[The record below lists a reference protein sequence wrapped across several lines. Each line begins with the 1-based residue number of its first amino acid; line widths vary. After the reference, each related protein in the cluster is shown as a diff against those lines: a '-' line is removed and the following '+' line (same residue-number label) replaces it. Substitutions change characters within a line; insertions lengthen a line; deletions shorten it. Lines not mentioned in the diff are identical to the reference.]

1 MSRSVSARRLT
12 VGALSLFLLLLLC
25 RGWPSFALDPRREL
39 ADYSRNV
46 WLTENGLPQNTVNA
60 VAQTADGYL
69 WIGTGEGVARFDGTG
84 FTVFDKQNTPELKNN
99 DVRALAG
106 DRRGGLW
113 LGTSTGLL
121 RLAEGKFS
129 SFTTRE
135 GLAGDDVQ
143 AIFEDREGGVWVAT
157 PAGLSR
163 FKDGS
168 FTNWTT
174 RDGLVSNDVK
184 ALYEDG
190 ERALWVGTSDGLGRL
205 KDGEFTSYTVP
216 DGLASN
222 SVSSVAQDRAGRL
235 WVGTFKGLS
244 SLSEGKFKTYTVA
257 DGLPSDR
264 ITALRVDAEGTLW
277 VGTSNG
283 LSRYRDER
291 FTSFEGQGEL
301 SRSVILSVYEDRE
314 GSLWVGTES
323 AGLTFLKDK
332 KFTTYSAG
340 EGLPNELV
348 KCVYEDRE
356 GAVWMGTYGGGLSR
370 LKNGTMTN
378 FTTRDGLSSDFVLA
392 LADDAEGNLWVG
404 TPDGLNRLRD
414 GKFTTYTSADGLAND
429 FVRSIRA
436 DRDGTLWV
444 GTRGGLTRLK
454 DGGFTIYTT
463 EDGLADNFVGAIYE
477 DRAGALWVGTLR
489 GLSRFKDGKFTT
501 YTTRDGLSS
510 DTVISLYEDASG
522 DSLWVG
528 TSGGGMNRL
537 RDGKFTAY
545 TVQAGLLD
553 DEVYSIMEDEKQ
565 DLWLSCNKGVFRV
578 DRRQLD
584 DFAAGKIGTIEPI
597 VYGTA
602 DGMRTRECSG
612 GGHPSGWKGRDGRLW
627 FSTLKG
633 VAVLDPA
640 RLKVNARPPGV
651 VIEQVRI
658 DDESVAPSSRIELPP
673 GKSRF
678 DFYYAGLSFVAPEK
692 VRFKYKLDGFDED
705 WIDGGTRRVAYY
717 TNLPPGEYKF
727 RVMAAN
733 NDGVWNEAG
742 ASLDLYLKPHFYQ
755 TYWFYALSA
764 AALALAVWQLYLL
777 RVRQVKRR
785 FAAVLDERNRI
796 AREIHDNL
804 AQEILG
810 ISIQLEL
817 VSRTMAKDA
826 EATKSHLDRARL
838 LVRNSIAEARRYI
851 WDLRS
856 QALENNDLPSALT
869 ETARRLTAETNV
881 QAQVEVSGTFR
892 PLNELI
898 ESNLL
903 RISQEA
909 INNAV
914 RHAEAQRI
922 LINLKFDARRVQL
935 SVRDNGRGFDA
946 KAEGRNGHYG
956 LVGMRERAEQMGGTL
971 FVESAPGEGTE
982 VMVEVPLAG

>member
-1 MSRSVSARRLT
+1 MSRSGFTRK
-12 VGALSLFLLLLLC
+12 LSLRALGPLLLLLLC
-25 RGWPSFALDPRREL
+25 WGGASFALDPRREL
-39 ADYSRNV
+39 AEYSRNV
-46 WLTENGLPQNTVNA
+46 WLTENGLPQNTVRA

-69 WIGTGEGVARFDGTG
+69 WIGTEEGLARFDGTG
-84 FTVFDKQNTPELKNN
+84 FTIFDKQNTPELKNN
-99 DVRALAG
+99 DVHALMG
-106 DRRGGLW
+106 DRQGGLW
-113 LGTSTGLL
+113 LGTGAGLL
-121 RLAEGKFS
+121 RLAGGKFS
-129 SFTTRE
+129 TFTTRE

-143 AIFEDREGGVWVAT
+143 AIYEDREGGVWAAT

-163 FKDGS
+163 FRDGS

-174 RDGLVSNDVK
+174 RDGLVSNDIK
-184 ALYEDG
+184 ALFEDG
-190 ERALWVGTSDGLGRL
+190 EGALWVGTSDGLGRL
-205 KDGEFTSYTVP
+205 KDGKLTSYTVP

-222 SVSSVAQDRAGRL
+222 SVSSVTEDRAGRL

-244 SLSEGKFKTYTVA
+244 SFSGGRFTTYTAA

-264 ITALRVDAEGTLW
+264 ITALNVDAEGALW

-283 LSRYRDER
+283 LSRYRDNR
-291 FTSFEGQGEL
+291 FTSFEGQSEL
-301 SRSVILSVYEDRE
+301 SRSVILSVFEDRE

-323 AGLTFLKDK
+323 AGLVFLKDK
-332 KFTTYSAG
+332 KFTTYSTA

-356 GAVWMGTYGGGLSR
+356 GGVWMGTYGGGLSL
-370 LKNGTMTN
+370 LKNGTITN
-378 FTTRDGLSSDFVLA
+378 YTTRDGLSSDFVLA
-392 LADDAEGNLWVG
+392 LADDREGNLWVG
-404 TPDGLNRLRD
+404 TPDGLNRLRG

-436 DRDGTLWV
+436 DQTGTLWV

-454 DGGFTIYTT
+454 DGGFTSYTT

-477 DRAGALWVGTLR
+477 DREGALWVGTLR
-489 GLSRFKDGKFTT
+489 GLSRLKDGKFTT

-510 DTVISLYEDASG
+510 NTVIALYEDG
-522 DSLWVG
+522 GGSLWIG
-528 TSGGGMNRL
+528 TSGGGMDRL
-537 RDGKFTAY
+537 REGKFTAY

-553 DEVYSIMEDEKQ
+553 DEVYSITEDDGQ
-565 DLWLSCNKGVFRV
+565 NLWLSCNKGVFRV
-578 DRRQLD
+578 DRKQLD
-584 DFAAGKIGTIEPI
+584 DFAAGKVGTIAPV

-633 VAVLDPA
+633 VAVLDPS
-640 RLKVNARPPGV
+640 RLKVNAQPPGV

-658 DDESVAPSSRIELPP
+658 DDESVSPASKIELPP
-673 GKSRF
+673 GKSRL

-692 VRFKYKLDGFDED
+692 VRFKYKLDGFDKD
-705 WIDGGTRRVAYY
+705 WIDGGTRRVASY
-717 TNLPPGEYKF
+717 TNLPPGRYKF
-727 RVMAAN
+727 RVTAAN

-742 ASLDLYLKPHFYQ
+742 ASLDLYLRPHFYQ

-817 VSRTMAKDA
+817 VSRTMSKDA
-826 EATKSHLDRARL
+826 EATKSHLDRARV
-838 LVRNSIAEARRYI
+838 LVRHSIAEARRYI

-856 QALENNDLPSALT
+856 QALEQNDLPSALT
-869 ETARRLTAETNV
+869 ETARRLTAGTDV
-881 QAQVEVSGTFR
+881 QAQVQVSGTFR
-892 PLNELI
+892 PLSALI

-903 RISQEA
+903 RIGQEA

-922 LINLKFDARRVQL
+922 LINLKFDSRRVQL
-935 SVRDNGRGFDA
+935 SVRDNGRGFDTKTRGA
-946 KAEGRNGHYG
+946 NGHFG

-971 FVESAPGEGTE
+971 FVESGAGEGTE
-982 VMVEVPLAG
+982 VVVEVPLGG

>member
-1 MSRSVSARRLT
+1 MSRSGFARKLNLRL
-12 VGALSLFLLLLLC
+12 LSPFILLLLC
-25 RGWPSFALDPRREL
+25 WGGPSLALDPQRDL
-39 ADYSRNV
+39 AEYSRNV
-46 WLTENGLPQNTVNA
+46 WLTENGLPQNTVHA
-60 VAQTADGYL
+60 VAQTVDGYL
-69 WIGTGEGVARFDGTG
+69 WIGTEEGLARFDGTG
-84 FTVFDKQNTPELKNN
+84 FTVFDKQNTPQLRNN
-99 DVRALAG
+99 DVHALVG
-106 DRRGGLW
+106 DRQGGLW

-121 RLAEGKFS
+121 RFADGKFS
-129 SFTTRE
+129 SYTTQE

-143 AIFEDREGGVWVAT
+143 AIAEDREGNVWVAT
-157 PAGLSR
+157 PAGLSQFR
-163 FKDGS
+163 DGVFS
-168 FTNWTT
+168 NLTT
-174 RDGLVSNDVK
+174 KDGLVSNDIK
-184 ALYEDG
+184 ALFEDS

-205 KDGEFTSYTVP
+205 KDGKFTSYTVP

-222 SVSSVAQDRAGRL
+222 SVSSVTEDRAGRL
-235 WVGTFKGLS
+235 WVGTFNGLS
-244 SLSEGKFKTYTVA
+244 CLTGGKFTTYTVR

-264 ITALRVDAEGTLW
+264 ITALYVDGEGTLW

-283 LSRYRDER
+283 LSRHRDNR
-291 FTSFEGQGEL
+291 FTSFGEQAEL
-301 SRSVILSVYEDRE
+301 SRNVILSIFEDRE

-323 AGLTFLKDK
+323 AGLSFLKDK
-332 KFTTYSAG
+332 KFTTYATG
-340 EGLPNELV
+340 EGLSNELV
-348 KCVYEDRE
+348 NCVYEDRE
-356 GAVWMGTYGGGLSR
+356 GNVWIGTYGGGLGQ
-370 LKNGTMTN
+370 LKNGTITTY
-378 FTTRDGLSSDFVLA
+378 TTRDGLSSDFVLA
-392 LADDAEGNLWVG
+392 LAGDAEGNLWVG
-404 TPDGLNRLRD
+404 TPDGLNRFRD

-436 DRDGTLWV
+436 DHTGALWV
-444 GTRGGLTRLK
+444 GTRGGLTRMK
-454 DGGFTIYTT
+454 DREFTIYTT

-477 DRAGALWVGTLR
+477 DASGALWVGTLR

-510 DTVISLYEDASG
+510 DTVIALYEDASG
-522 DSLWVG
+522 DSLWIG
-528 TSGGGMNRL
+528 TSGGGMSRL

-545 TVQAGLLD
+545 TVQSGILD

-565 DLWLSCNKGVFRV
+565 NLWLSCNKGVFRV
-578 DRRQLD
+578 DRKQLD
-584 DFAAGKIGTIEPI
+584 EFAAGKIGTIEPI

-612 GGHPSGWKGRDGRLW
+612 GGHPSGWKGRDGKLW

-633 VAVLDPA
+633 VAMLDPA
-640 RLKVNARPPGV
+640 RLKVNAQPPGV

-658 DDESVAPSSRIELPP
+658 DDESVAPSSKIELPP

-705 WIDGGTRRVAYY
+705 WIDGGARRVAYY
-717 TNLPPGEYKF
+717 TNLPPGQYKF

-733 NDGVWNEAG
+733 NDGIWNEAG

-755 TYWFYALSA
+755 TYWFYALA
-764 AALALAVWQLYLL
+764 AATLALIVWQLYLL

-817 VSRTMAKDA
+817 VSRTMPPGA
-826 EATKSHLDRARL
+826 EAPRSHLDRARV

-869 ETARRLTAETNV
+869 ETARRLTAETSI
-881 QAQVEVSGTFR
+881 QAQVQVSGTFR
-892 PLNELI
+892 PLTALI

-903 RISQEA
+903 RIGQEA

-914 RHAEAQRI
+914 RHAQAQRI
-922 LINLKFDARRVQL
+922 LINLKFDAKRVQL

-946 KAEGRNGHYG
+946 KTQTPNGHFG

-971 FVESAPGEGTE
+971 LVESGADEGTLI
-982 VMVEVPLAG
+982 VVEVPLGG

>member
-1 MSRSVSARRLT
+1 MSRSGLARKLNLR
-12 VGALSLFLLLLLC
+12 VLSPFLLLLLC
-25 RGWPSFALDPRREL
+25 WGGPSLALDPRREL
-39 ADYSRNV
+39 AEYSRNV
-46 WLTENGLPQNTVNA
+46 WLTENGLPQNTVHA
-60 VAQTADGYL
+60 VAQTRDGYL
-69 WIGTGEGVARFDGTG
+69 WIGTGEGLARFDGMN

-99 DVRALAG
+99 DVHALMG
-106 DRRGGLW
+106 DRVGGLW
-113 LGTSTGLL
+113 LGTSAGLL
-121 RLAEGKFS
+121 RLADGKFS
-129 SFTTRE
+129 SFTTQE

-143 AIFEDREGGVWVAT
+143 AIYEDREGNVWVAT

-163 FKDGS
+163 FKDGG

-174 RDGLVSNDVK
+174 RDGLVSNDIK
-184 ALYEDG
+184 ALFEDG
-190 ERALWVGTSDGLGRL
+190 EGALWVGTSDGLGHF
-205 KDGEFTSYTVP
+205 KDGKFTSYTVP

-222 SVSSVAQDRAGRL
+222 SVSSVAQDREGRL

-244 SLSEGKFKTYTVA
+244 SFSGGKFTTYTAA

-264 ITALRVDAEGTLW
+264 ITALHVDAEGTLW

-283 LSRYRDER
+283 LSRYRDNR
-291 FTSFEGQGEL
+291 FTSVEGQSEL
-301 SRSVILSVYEDRE
+301 SRSVILSVFADRE

-323 AGLTFLKDK
+323 AGLVFLKDK
-332 KFTTYSAG
+332 KFTTYSTA
-340 EGLPNELV
+340 EGLSNELV

-356 GAVWMGTYGGGLSR
+356 GNVWVGTYGGGLSR
-370 LKNGTMTN
+370 LKNGTVTTY
-378 FTTRDGLSSDFVLA
+378 TTRDGLSSDFVLA
-392 LADDAEGNLWVG
+392 LADDREGNLWVG

-436 DRDGTLWV
+436 DHTGTLWV

-454 DGGFTIYTT
+454 DGVFTSYTT

-477 DRAGALWVGTLR
+477 DREGALWVGTLR
-489 GLSRFKDGKFTT
+489 GLSKLKDGKFTT

-510 DTVISLYEDASG
+510 DTVIALSEDAEG
-522 DSLWVG
+522 SLWIG
-528 TSGGGMNRL
+528 TSGGGMDRL
-537 RDGKFTAY
+537 REGKFTAY

-553 DEVYSIMEDEKQ
+553 DEVYSIMEDDQ
-565 DLWLSCNKGVFRV
+565 SNLWLSCNKGVFRV

-584 DFAAGKIGTIEPI
+584 DFAAGKVGTISTV

-612 GGHPSGWKGRDGRLW
+612 GGHPSGWKGRDGKLW

-640 RLKVNARPPGV
+640 SLKVNAQPPGV

-658 DDESVAPSSRIELPP
+658 DDESVSPSTKIELPP
-673 GKSRF
+673 GKSRL

-692 VRFKYKLDGFDED
+692 VRFKYKLEGFDKD

-717 TNLPPGEYKF
+717 TNLPPGPYKF

-733 NDGVWNEAG
+733 NDGIWNEAG

-755 TYWFYALSA
+755 TYWFYALCT
-764 AALALAVWQLYLL
+764 AALALVVWQLYLL

-817 VSRTMAKDA
+817 VSRTMPKDA
-826 EATKSHLDRARL
+826 EAAKSYLDRARV

-856 QALENNDLPSALT
+856 QALEQHDLPSALT
-869 ETARRLTAETNV
+869 ETARRLTAETNI
-881 QAQVEVSGTFR
+881 QAQVQVSGTFR
-892 PLNELI
+892 PLGALI

-903 RISQEA
+903 RIGQEA

-914 RHAEAQRI
+914 KHSDAQRI

-935 SVRDNGRGFDA
+935 SVRDNGCGFDTKTQGA
-946 KAEGRNGHYG
+946 NGHFG

-971 FVESAPGEGTE
+971 FVESARDEGTE
-982 VMVEVPLAG
+982 VIVEVPLGG

>member
-1 MSRSVSARRLT
+1 MSRSGFTRK
-12 VGALSLFLLLLLC
+12 LSLRILSPFLLLLLC
-25 RGWPSFALDPRREL
+25 WGGASFALDPRREL
-39 ADYSRNV
+39 AEYSRNV
-46 WLTENGLPQNTVNA
+46 WLTENGLPQNTVRA

-69 WIGTGEGVARFDGTG
+69 WIGTEEGLARFDGTG
-84 FTVFDKQNTPELKNN
+84 FTVFDKQNTPELKDH
-99 DVRALAG
+99 DVHALMG
-106 DRRGGLW
+106 DRQGGLW

-129 SFTTRE
+129 TFTTRE

-143 AIFEDREGGVWVAT
+143 AIHEDRAGGVWVAT

-184 ALYEDG
+184 ALFEDR
-190 ERALWVGTSDGLGRL
+190 EQALWVGTSDGLGRL
-205 KDGEFTSYTVP
+205 KDGKFTSYTVP

-222 SVSSVAQDRAGRL
+222 SVSSVTEDREGRL

-244 SLSEGKFKTYTVA
+244 SFSAGKFTTYTAA

-264 ITALRVDAEGTLW
+264 ITALNVDAEGALW

-283 LSRYRDER
+283 LSRYRDGR
-291 FTSFEGQGEL
+291 FASFDGQSEL
-301 SRSVILSVYEDRE
+301 SRSVILSVTQDRE

-323 AGLTFLKDK
+323 AGLVFLKDK
-332 KFTTYSAG
+332 KFTTYSTA

-356 GAVWMGTYGGGLSR
+356 GGVWIGTYGGGLSR
-370 LKNGTMTN
+370 LKNGTITTY
-378 FTTRDGLSSDFVLA
+378 TTRDGLSSDFVLA
-392 LADDAEGNLWVG
+392 LADDLEGNLWVG

-436 DRDGTLWV
+436 DHTGTLWV

-454 DGGFTIYTT
+454 DGGFTSYTT

-477 DRAGALWVGTLR
+477 DREGALWVGTLR
-489 GLSRFKDGKFTT
+489 GLSRLKNGTITT

-510 DTVISLYEDASG
+510 DTVIALYEDG
-522 DSLWVG
+522 GGSLWIG
-528 TSGGGMNRL
+528 TSGGGMDRL
-537 RDGKFTAY
+537 REGKLTAY
-545 TVQAGLLD
+545 TVQGGLLD
-553 DEVYSIMEDEKQ
+553 DEVYSIMEDDQ
-565 DLWLSCNKGVFRV
+565 RGLWLSCNKGVFRV
-578 DRRQLD
+578 DRKQLD
-584 DFAAGKIGTIEPI
+584 DFAAGKVGTISPV

-612 GGHPSGWKGRDGRLW
+612 GGHPSGWKGRDGKLW

-633 VAVLDPA
+633 VAVLDPS
-640 RLKVNARPPGV
+640 RLKVNAQPPGV

-658 DDESVAPSSRIELPP
+658 DDESVSPTSGIELPP

-692 VRFKYKLDGFDED
+692 VRFKYKLDGFDKD

-717 TNLPPGEYKF
+717 TNLPPGQYKF

-764 AALALAVWQLYLL
+764 AALALVIWQLYLL

-785 FAAVLDERNRI
+785 FAAVLEERNRI

-817 VSRTMAKDA
+817 VSRTMPKDA
-826 EATKSHLDRARL
+826 EATKSHLDRARV

-856 QALENNDLPSALT
+856 QALEQNDLPSALT

-881 QAQVEVSGTFR
+881 QAQVQVSGTFR
-892 PLNELI
+892 PLSALI
-898 ESNLL
+898 EGNLL
-903 RISQEA
+903 RIGQEA

-922 LINLKFDARRVQL
+922 LINLKFDTKRVQL
-935 SVRDNGRGFDA
+935 SVRDNGRGFDTRA
-946 KAEGRNGHYG
+946 QGANGHFG

-971 FVESAPGEGTE
+971 FVESGTGEGTE
-982 VMVEVPLAG
+982 VIVEVPLGG